1 MAETVSSHAM
11 FVDRTVRTGPCAARR
26 DGTGVVTL
34 VGGAV
39 IHHGV
44 GSFHPRFLAPSSG
57 CWRLMGGVTG
67 GGRCARPPATLCDPD
82 RGRSWPGRTGCGR
95 TGCGWTGCGWTG
107 RRRLCR
113 GRTVF
118 ALGQWD
124 RNRSTPTGST
134 CPGSSRVCAFRATTN
149 SWPVGPTNRVVWT
162 RFPARW
168 AGLGEG
174 LARWA
179 GRRFPVWGARGGG
192 RVVRERRKTGWLR
205 MMAGGSQP
213 FQG

>member
-1 MAETVSSHAM
+1 MKCHWGALTWGS
-11 FVDRTVRTGPCAARR
+11 RRCAVATPGYGRNPLQ
-26 DGTGVVTL
+26 GLGGWGGSGWICELSLSGNAFGVL
-34 VGGAV
+34 AV
-39 IHHGV
+39 V
-44 GSFHPRFLAPSSG
+44 A
-57 CWRLMGGVTG
+57 GVTG

-95 TGCGWTGCGWTG
+95 TCCDWTGCGRTGCGWTG

-124 RNRSTPTGST
+124 RNRSTPKGST
-134 CPGSSRVCAFRATTN
+134 CPGSSRVRAFRATK
-149 SWPVGPTNRVVWT
+149 SYWLVGPTNRVVWT

-168 AGLGEG
+168 DGLGEG

-179 GRRFPVWGARGGG
+179 GRRFPVWGG
-192 RVVRERRKTGWLR
+192 RCVGRAVRDRRKRGWFR
-205 MMAGGSQP
+205 MVAGGSQP